1 MAERTEIRL
10 AGSADQNLALAGVI
24 LAEAAAIYENKYATQ
39 SQSYGPE
46 ARSGASKA
54 DVIISADVI
63 ESPRATSV
71 GFLLALTDDACA
83 RYVDELADG
92 GTLLLDSDLV
102 KEPPPERPLRIYRLP
117 LLRLAREKAGRE
129 SLLGIVALGA
139 IAALSDVVSY
149 DALEQAVLAR
159 IPKGMEEET
168 RRALHVGLEEA
179 RRAAERKS

>member
-24 LAEAAAIYENKYATQ
+24 LAEAAAIYENLYATQ

-63 ESPRATSV
+63 ESPRVANV
-71 GFLLALTDDACA
+71 NLLLALTDDACQ
-83 RYVDELADG
+83 RYAAELAEG
-92 GTLLLDSDLV
+92 ATLLLDSDLV
-102 KEPPPERPLRIYRLP
+102 KQEVSGRNLRVVRLP
-117 LLRLAREKAGRE
+117 LLRLARERAGKE
-129 SLLGIVALGA
+129 SLLSIVALGA
-139 IAALSDVVSY
+139 IAALSSVVSY
-149 DALEQAVLAR
+149 EALEQAVLAR

-179 RRAAERKS
+179 RRVEGHRS

>member
-54 DVIISADVI
+54 DVIISTEVI
-63 ESPRATSV
+63 ESPRAMNV
-71 GFLLALTDDACA
+71 NFLLALTDDACR
-83 RYVDELADG
+83 RYVDELSEG

-102 KEPPPERPLRIYRLP
+102 KEAPPERPIRVYRLP
-117 LLRLAREKAGRE
+117 LLRLARDKAGRE

-139 IAALSDVVSY
+139 IAALAEVVSY
-149 DALEQAVLAR
+149 DSLEQAVLAR

-168 RRALHVGLEEA
+168 RRALHVGREEA
-179 RRAAERKS
+179 QRAIKKKP